1 MSDKVFLFFTTLT
14 NRKVS
19 LYIVVSSFQSSNM
32 NQSRLIAVCTII
44 SALTAFE
51 IQAETDFQCPESPN
65 CVSSLAT
72 GEHYIEPFQVRDTDP
87 EHIKAALI
95 NILKSQDRMEVTGT
109 EANVITAVATSKWFR
124 FKDDI
129 TLRINQDGTIDVK
142 SASRTGYSDF
152 GVNRE
157 RVAALRSSLEALQT
171 SQP

>member
-1 MSDKVFLFFTTLT
+1 
-14 NRKVS
+14 
-19 LYIVVSSFQSSNM
+19 M
-32 NQSRLIAVCTII
+32 NKAKPLALCLIFSAMT
-44 SALTAFE
+44 ALTAR
-51 IQAETDFQCPESPN
+51 AETDFSCPESPN
-65 CVSSLAT
+65 CVSSQAT
-72 GEHYIEPFQVRDTDP
+72 GEHYIEPLSFTAKDP
-87 EHIKAALI
+87 EQIRTALI
-95 NILKSQDRMEVTGT
+95 ATLKSQDRMEVTGT

-157 RVAALRSSLEALQT
+157 RVATLRSSLEALQT